1 MNNINWGLIL
11 KRNQSNI
18 VMNISHMA
26 LLTYANAAN
35 QTVLPR
41 GRWKYVT
48 RIYGLKSR
56 LNSQINKSHSLS
68 KAEHQNN
75 SFIYK
80 SYIVNKQLLHQYH

>member
-1 MNNINWGLIL
+1 MEEKITLQILTKPRAGIKEFENLNKKWVQPEESQSITTKNSGASMNNINWGLIL

-41 GRWKYVT
+41 GR
-48 RIYGLKSR
+48 
-56 LNSQINKSHSLS
+56 
-68 KAEHQNN
+68 
-75 SFIYK
+75 
-80 SYIVNKQLLHQYH
+80 